1 VNASRG
7 KVLAWLGHP
16 VTMAALALLVVNDH
30 VLKHTHPGWATG
42 KLSDAAGMLLAPPLL
57 AALAG
62 LIAPRLPVRRVAVA
76 SIVAVGAGF
85 TFVKIW
91 AYGAQLASSA
101 WSVLTPSLIRAD
113 PTDLLVLPLLGVA
126 WWTFARSRAARAGRL
141 VRAIRLAVLL
151 PLALAG
157 VAATSPARALNAVGV
172 HLSGD
177 SIYLEVRDEYH
188 DAEWSVSHDDGATWA
203 EAEEPASPARAGCT
217 AAQPVVCYR
226 VVAGGLGVQGSTG
239 GGPWTDSWRIGD
251 AQRHALYR
259 DYADIEKTS
268 ELTSVALAVREV
280 PGGHV
285 VVVANGR
292 DGFAVRDTAGQ
303 WSRIGF
309 PGHPE
314 DRAPLPLRPADSGP
328 LLSVPLALT
337 LTSLLAG
344 LMLTAAGVRS
354 LRRAGA
360 SAHWWWLAGALP
372 FTALLTVPPV
382 AFAWAEPASIMAVP
396 GYFAV
401 LLAVPVSLACAGTAT
416 IASGRRAAWSPG
428 WFGGAGGV
436 ALFTAAITIMTWMFL
451 R

>member
-1 VNASRG
+1 
-7 KVLAWLGHP
+7 VLAWLGHP
-16 VTMAALALLVVNDH
+16 VTMGALALLVVNDH

-57 AALAG
+57 AALTG
-62 LIAPRLPVRRVAVA
+62 LVAPRLPMRRVAAA
-76 SIVAVGAGF
+76 SVVAVGAGF

-157 VAATSPARALNAVGV
+157 VAATSPARALNAVAV
-172 HLSGD
+172 HLAGD
-177 SIYLEVRDEYH
+177 SIYLEVRDEYY
-188 DAEWSVSHDDGATWA
+188 DAEWSVSHDDGVTWA
-203 EAEEPASPARAGCT
+203 DSEEPVSPAGAGCT

-226 VVAGGLGVQGSTG
+226 VVAGGLGVRSSTA
-239 GGPWTDSWRIGD
+239 GGPWTDSWGIGD
-251 AQRHALYR
+251 GQRHALYR
-259 DYADIEKTS
+259 DYADIEEIS
-268 ELTSVALAVREV
+268 ELASVALAVREV

-303 WSRIGF
+303 WRRIGF

-314 DRAPLPLRPADSGP
+314 DRAPLPLRPAESGP
-328 LLSVPLALT
+328 LLSGPLALI

-344 LMLTAAGVRS
+344 LLLTVAGVRS
-354 LRRAGA
+354 LRGAGA
-360 SAHWWWLAGALP
+360 SARWWWLAGALP
-372 FTALLTVPPV
+372 FTALLTVPPAV
-382 AFAWAEPASIMAVP
+382 LAWAEPASIMAVP

-401 LLAVPVSLACAGTAT
+401 LVAVPVALACAGTAAV
-416 IASGRRAAWSPG
+416 ASGRRAAWSAG

-436 ALFTAAITIMTWMFL
+436 ALFTAAITVMTWVFL
-451 R
+451 T